1 MTEELKTIE
10 TVDTSPFKKMV
21 MTIGELPTSFV
32 ESMTY
37 YELLAWLC
45 NYLENTVIPTVNN
58 NGEAVEELQGLF
70 IELKNYVDTYFDN
83 LDVQE
88 EVNTKLDAMVEDG
101 TFDTIINQELFGEL
115 NTEITNINNKIGT
128 LSNLETPIK
137 TSVVNAV
144 NSIVH
149 RKYVLVGDS
158 YLGGYDGSTTVHS
171 WGYYFK
177 SLNGISDSD
186 CYIWYESGAGFVRT
200 GGDHGYNFKTLIQ
213 AKLATIDNANE
224 ITDFVIAGG
233 VNDNSYDPATIT
245 SAMSTCLE
253 YVKTNF
259 PNARVYVGCI
269 GNKSKSSDVSARQ
282 AMAVRVLNVYKNC
295 INYGAK
301 YLTNI
306 EMIAHDWSNYGT
318 DGVHMLETA
327 YQKIGGALMNA
338 MDSAY
343 SYYVGAEAH
352 TASLNAGGSI
362 TDSAKTIDIEEYYMG
377 YTKNFTI
384 KEFNLNDFTAFSQ
397 SGTDIKF
404 TDNAEVDKTYYLRR
418 VFNRLPCVECELELT
433 FSDSQYNGY
442 YAGSIMIDSNGAL
455 IFHTNSTVN
464 GKTISGIRLR
474 YPVSFEI
481 NALLS

>member
-1 MTEELKTIE
+1 MAEELKTIE
-10 TVDTSPFKKMV
+10 TVDTSPFKHLV

-32 ESMTY
+32 DSMTY
-37 YELLAWLC
+37 YECLAWLV
-45 NYLENTVIPTVNN
+45 NYLEKTVIPAVNN

-70 IELKNYVDTYFDN
+70 TELKNYVDTYFDN
-83 LDVQE
+83 LDVQDE
-88 EVNTKLDAMVEDG
+88 IDNKLDDMVEAG
-101 TFDTIINQELFGEL
+101 TFDTIINQEIFGE
-115 NTEITNINNKIGT
+115 INER
-128 LSNLETPIK
+128 LDLLD
-137 TSVVNAV
+137 
-144 NSIVH
+144 H

-186 CYIWYESGAGFVRT
+186 CYIWYESGAGFVRE
-200 GGDHGYNFKTLIQ
+200 GADHNYNFKKLIQ
-213 AKLATIDNANE
+213 AKLATISNADE

-233 VNDNSYDPATIT
+233 VNDNSYDPSTIT
-245 SAMSTCLE
+245 TAMSTCLE

-259 PNARVYVGCI
+259 PNARIYVGCI

-282 AMAVRVLNVYKNC
+282 AIAVRVLDVYKKC

-404 TDNAEVDKTYYLRR
+404 TNNAEVDKTYYLRR

-433 FSDSQYNGY
+433 FTDSQYNGY

-455 IFHTNSTVN
+455 IFHTNSTIN

-474 YPVSFEI
+474 YPVSFEV
-481 NALLS
+481 NALLC

>member
-1 MTEELKTIE
+1 MTEELNTID
-10 TVDTSPFKKMV
+10 TVDTSPFKKLV

-32 ESMTY
+32 DSMTY
-37 YELLAWLC
+37 YECLAWLV
-45 NYLENTVIPTVNN
+45 NYLETQVIPAVNN

-70 IELKNYVDTYFDN
+70 IELENYVNTYFDN
-83 LDVQE
+83 LDVQDE
-88 EVNTKLDAMVEDG
+88 IDNKLDDMVEAG
-101 TFDTIINQELFGEL
+101 TFNTIINQEIFGD
-115 NTEITNINNKIGT
+115 INDR
-128 LSNLETPIK
+128 LDLLD
-137 TSVVNAV
+137 
-144 NSIVH
+144 H

-177 SLNGISDSD
+177 SLNGISDND
-186 CYIWYESGAGFVRT
+186 CYIWYESGAGFVRE
-200 GGDHGYNFKTLIQ
+200 GADHDYNFKKLIQ
-213 AKLATIDNANE
+213 AKLATINNANE

-233 VNDNSYDPATIT
+233 VNDNSYDTATIT
-245 SAMSTCLE
+245 SAMSDCLE

-259 PNARVYVGCI
+259 PNARIYVGCI
-269 GNKSKSSDVSARQ
+269 GNKSNSSDLSTRQ
-282 AMAVRVLNVYKNC
+282 AMAVRVLDVYKKC

-306 EMIAHDWSNYGT
+306 EMIAHDWSNFGT

-327 YQKIGGALMNA
+327 YQKIGGALMSA

-343 SYYVGAEAH
+343 SYYVGAAN

-362 TDSAKTIDIEEYYMG
+362 TDSSKTIDIEEYYMG
-377 YTKNFTI
+377 YSKNFTI

-404 TDNAEVDKTYYLRR
+404 TDNAEIDNTYYLRR
-418 VFNRLPCVECELELT
+418 VFNRLPAVECELELT
-433 FSDSQYNGY
+433 FTDSQYNGY

-474 YPVSFEI
+474 YPVSFEV
-481 NALLS
+481 NALLC

>member
-1 MTEELKTIE
+1 MAEELKTIE
-10 TVDTSPFKKMV
+10 TVDTSPFKHLV

-32 ESMTY
+32 DSMTY
-37 YELLAWLC
+37 YECLAWLV
-45 NYLENTVIPTVNN
+45 NYLETQVIPAVNN

-83 LDVQE
+83 LDVQDE
-88 EVNTKLDAMVEDG
+88 IDNKLDDMVEAG
-101 TFDTIINQELFGEL
+101 TFDTIINQEIFGE
-115 NTEITNINNKIGT
+115 INKR
-128 LSNLETPIK
+128 LDLLD
-137 TSVVNAV
+137 
-144 NSIVH
+144 H

-186 CYIWYESGAGFVRT
+186 CYIWYESGAGFVRE
-200 GGDHGYNFKTLIQ
+200 GSDHDYNFKKLIQ
-213 AKLATIDNANE
+213 AKLATISNADE

-233 VNDNSYDPATIT
+233 VNDNSYSIADIT

-259 PNARVYVGCI
+259 PNARIYVGCI
-269 GNKSKSSDVSARQ
+269 GNKSKSSDLSSRQ
-282 AMAVRVLNVYKNC
+282 AMAVRVLGVYKNC
-295 INYGAK
+295 VNYGAK

-318 DGVHMLETA
+318 DGVHMLESA

-343 SYYVGAEAH
+343 SYYVGSEAH

-397 SGTDIKF
+397 SGTVIKF

-433 FSDSQYNGY
+433 FTDSQYNGY
-442 YAGSIMIDSNGAL
+442 YAGSISIDSNGAL
-455 IFHTNSTVN
+455 IFQTNSTIN

-481 NALLS
+481 NALLC

>member
-10 TVDTSPFKKMV
+10 TVDTSPFKHLV

-32 ESMTY
+32 DSMTY
-37 YELLAWLC
+37 YECLAWLV
-45 NYLENTVIPTVNN
+45 NYLQTQVIPAVNN
-58 NGEAVEELQGLF
+58 NGEAVEELQGLY
-70 IELKNYVDTYFDN
+70 IELKNYVDNYFDN
-83 LDVQE
+83 LDVQDE
-88 EVNTKLDAMVEDG
+88 IDNKLDAMVEAG
-101 TFDTIINQELFGEL
+101 TFDTIINQELFGQ
-115 NTEITNINNKIGT
+115 INDR
-128 LSNLETPIK
+128 LDLLD
-137 TSVVNAV
+137 
-144 NSIVH
+144 H

-186 CYIWYESGAGFVRT
+186 CYIWYESGAGFVRE
-200 GGDHGYNFKTLIQ
+200 GADHDYNFKKLIQ
-213 AKLATIDNANE
+213 AKLATISNADE

-233 VNDNSYDPATIT
+233 VNDNSYDKPTIT
-245 SAMSTCLE
+245 SAMSDCLS
-253 YVKTNF
+253 YVHTNF
-259 PNARVYVGCI
+259 PNAKIYVGCI
-269 GNKSKSSDVSARQ
+269 GNKSKSSDLSARQ
-282 AMAVRVLNVYKNC
+282 AMTVRVLDVYKNC

-318 DGVHMLETA
+318 DGVHMTETA

-343 SYYVGAEAH
+343 SYYAGAEAH
-352 TASLNAGGSI
+352 TASLDAGGSI
-362 TDSAKTIDIEEYYMG
+362 TDSSKTIDIEEYYMG

-397 SGTDIKF
+397 SGTEIKF

-433 FSDSQYNGY
+433 FTDSQYNGY
-442 YAGSIMIDSNGAL
+442 YAGCIMLDTNGAL
-455 IFHTNSTVN
+455 LFHTNSTIN
-464 GKTISGIRLR
+464 GKSISGIRLR

-481 NALLS
+481 NALLC

>member
-10 TVDTSPFKKMV
+10 TVDTSPFKHLV

-32 ESMTY
+32 DSMTY
-37 YELLAWLC
+37 YECLAWLV
-45 NYLENTVIPTVNN
+45 NFLETQVIPAVNN
-58 NGEAVEELQGLF
+58 NGEAVEELQGLY
-70 IELKNYVDTYFDN
+70 IELKNYVDNYFDN
-83 LDVQE
+83 LDVQDE
-88 EVNTKLDAMVEDG
+88 IDNKLDDMVEAG
-101 TFDTIINQELFGEL
+101 TFDTIINQELFGQ
-115 NTEITNINNKIGT
+115 INDR
-128 LSNLETPIK
+128 LDLLD
-137 TSVVNAV
+137 
-144 NSIVH
+144 H

-186 CYIWYESGAGFVRT
+186 CYIWYESGAGFVRE
-200 GGDHGYNFKTLIQ
+200 GADHDYNFKKLIQ
-213 AKLATIDNANE
+213 AKLATISNADE

-233 VNDNSYDPATIT
+233 VNDNSYDKPTIT
-245 SAMSTCLE
+245 SAMSDCLS
-253 YVKTNF
+253 YVHTNF
-259 PNARVYVGCI
+259 PNAKIYVGCI
-269 GNKSKSSDVSARQ
+269 GNKSKSSDLSARQ
-282 AMAVRVLNVYKNC
+282 AMTVRVLDVYKNC

-318 DGVHMLETA
+318 DGVHMTETA

-343 SYYVGAEAH
+343 SYYAGAEAH
-352 TASLNAGGSI
+352 TASLDAGGSI
-362 TDSAKTIDIEEYYMG
+362 TDSSKTIDIEEYYMG

-397 SGTDIKF
+397 SGTEIKF

-433 FSDSQYNGY
+433 FTDSQYNGY
-442 YAGSIMIDSNGAL
+442 YAGCIMLDTNGAL
-455 IFHTNSTVN
+455 LFHTNSTIN
-464 GKTISGIRLR
+464 GKSISGIRLR

-481 NALLS
+481 NALLC

>member
-1 MTEELKTIE
+1 MANETKIPLFRRFVIQNFPYIEQDFDALTDYQLISKVVEYLNQVITSQNGLVDDMNDLETAFNTLK
-10 TVDTSPFKKMV
+10 D
-21 MTIGELPTSFV
+21 
-32 ESMTY
+32 
-37 YELLAWLC
+37 
-45 NYLENTVIPTVNN
+45 
-58 NGEAVEELQGLF
+58 
-70 IELKNYVDTYFDN
+70 YVDHYFDN

-88 EVNTKLDAMVEDG
+88 EVNTKIDAMVEDG
-101 TFDTIINQELFGEL
+101 TFDTIINQEIFGEL
-115 NTEITNINNKIGT
+115 NSEITALNGKIGT
-128 LSNLETPIK
+128 LANFETPVK

-233 VNDNSYDPATIT
+233 VNDNSYDPASIT
-245 SAMSTCLE
+245 SAMSSCLE

-259 PNARVYVGCI
+259 PNARIYVGCI

-282 AMAVRVLNVYKNC
+282 AMAVRVLDVYKKC

-343 SYYVGAEAH
+343 SYYVGSEAH

-397 SGTDIKF
+397 SGTEIKF

-455 IFHTNSTVN
+455 MFHTNSTIN

-481 NALLS
+481 NALLC

>member
-1 MTEELKTIE
+1 MAEELKTID
-10 TVDTSPFKKMV
+10 TVDTSPFKKLV

-37 YELLAWLC
+37 YECLAWLV
-45 NYLENTVIPTVNN
+45 NFLETQVIPAVNN

-83 LDVQE
+83 LDVQDE
-88 EVNTKLDAMVEDG
+88 IDNKLDDMVEAG
-101 TFDTIINQELFGEL
+101 TFDTIINQEIFGE
-115 NTEITNINNKIGT
+115 INAR
-128 LSNLETPIK
+128 LDLLD
-137 TSVVNAV
+137 
-144 NSIVH
+144 H

-158 YLGGYDGSTTVHS
+158 YLGGYDGSSTVHS
-171 WGYYFK
+171 WGYFFK

-186 CYIWYESGAGFVRT
+186 CYIWYESGAGFVRE
-200 GGDHGYNFKTLIQ
+200 GADHNYNFKKLIQ
-213 AKLATIDNANE
+213 AKLGTISNADE

-233 VNDNSYDPATIT
+233 VNDNSYSTSDIT
-245 SAMSTCLE
+245 SAMSSCLE

-259 PNARVYVGCI
+259 PNARIYVGCI
-269 GNKSKSSDVSARQ
+269 GNKSKSSDLSARQ
-282 AMAVRVLNVYKNC
+282 AMAVRVLDVYKKC

-318 DGVHMLETA
+318 DGVHMLESA
-327 YQKIGGALMNA
+327 YQKIGGALMST

-343 SYYVGAEAH
+343 SYYVGAH
-352 TASLNAGGSI
+352 IASLNAGGSI

-377 YTKNFTI
+377 YTKNFAI

-404 TDNAEVDKTYYLRR
+404 TDDAEVDKTYYLRR
-418 VFNRLPCVECELELT
+418 VFQRIPAVECELELT

-442 YAGSIMIDSNGAL
+442 YAGSIMIDNNGAL

-474 YPVSFEI
+474 YPVSFEV
-481 NALLS
+481 NALLC

>member
-1 MTEELKTIE
+1 MANETKIPLFRRFVIQNFPYIEQDFDALTDYQLISKVVEYLNQVITSQNGLVDDMNDLETAFNTLK
-10 TVDTSPFKKMV
+10 D
-21 MTIGELPTSFV
+21 
-32 ESMTY
+32 
-37 YELLAWLC
+37 
-45 NYLENTVIPTVNN
+45 
-58 NGEAVEELQGLF
+58 
-70 IELKNYVDTYFDN
+70 YVDHYFDN
-83 LDVQE
+83 LDVQDE
-88 EVNTKLDAMVEDG
+88 INNKIDQMVEDG
-101 TFDTIINQELFGEL
+101 VFDTIINQEIFGQ
-115 NTEITNINNKIGT
+115 INQDISDIKSNIGT
-128 LSNLETPIK
+128 LSNLETPVK
-137 TSVVNAV
+137 TSVVNAI
-144 NSIVH
+144 NSIIH

-186 CYIWYESGAGFVRT
+186 CYIWYESGAGFVRE
-200 GGDHGYNFKTLIQ
+200 GSDHDYNFKKLIQ
-213 AKLATIDNANE
+213 AKLATISNADE

-233 VNDNSYDPATIT
+233 VNDNSYSIADIT

-259 PNARVYVGCI
+259 PNARIYVGCI
-269 GNKSKSSDVSARQ
+269 GNKSKSSDLSARQ
-282 AMAVRVLNVYKNC
+282 AMAVRVLGVYKNC
-295 INYGAK
+295 VNYGAK

-318 DGVHMLETA
+318 DGVHMTETA

-397 SGTDIKF
+397 SGTVIKF
-404 TDNAEVDKTYYLRR
+404 TDNAEIDETYYLRR
-418 VFNRLPCVECELELT
+418 VFNRLPCVECELDLT
-433 FSDSQYNGY
+433 FTDSQYNGY
-442 YAGSIMIDSNGAL
+442 YAGSISIDSNGAL
-455 IFHTNSTVN
+455 IFQTNSTIN
-464 GKTISGIRLR
+464 GKSISGIRLR

-481 NALLS
+481 NALLC